1 LKKRVELL
9 PGDIKRVALKLKE
22 KRKKFDVIVMP
33 RPQLKETFLHEAF
46 SLSKNGT
53 RIYYYD
59 FCKEDEIN
67 SIVEKVKAE
76 AKKARKKIKILKVK
90 KAGEI
95 APYRY
100 RIRIDFRVL

>member
-1 LKKRVELL
+1 GCKK
-9 PGDIKRVALKLKE
+9 
-22 KRKKFDVIVMP
+22 KRKKFNVIVMP

-46 SLSKNGT
+46 MLSMKRT
-53 RIYYYD
+53 KIFYYD
-59 FCKEDEIN
+59 FCKEEEGD

-100 RIRIDFRVL
+100 RIRVDFRIV